1 MNELKLKYGCNPNQV
16 PARIFL
22 RGDGSLPVTVLNGAP
37 GYINFMDALNAIQL
51 VWELKRALSL
61 PAAAS
66 FKHVSPAGAAVGLPM
81 DDKLAKACFVDD
93 IQGLH
98 DSPLAL
104 AYARARGADR
114 LCSFGDF
121 IALSDPCDATT
132 ARIIKREVSDGII
145 APGYSNEALDLL
157 SGKRGGKYAV
167 IQIDPDYQPPL
178 MERRDIFG
186 ITLEQRRN
194 DCVIDRNS
202 LSNIVTAN
210 KDLTDEGLTGLLVAL
225 ITLKYTQSNSVCFAR
240 GGQAI
245 GVGAGQQSRVHC
257 TRLAGDKADLWHLR
271 QHEKTLALPFREDIA
286 RPVRDNAVD
295 AYLSSS
301 AQETFSGGGWQDVF
315 TREPDYLTD
324 AQRQAHLN
332 GLSGAA
338 LGSDAFFPFDDSIIR
353 AHRSGVTYVAQ
364 PGGSVRDGEV
374 IARCDRYKM
383 LMAMTGQR
391 LFHH

>member
-1 MNELKLKYGCNPNQV
+1 MKELTLKYGCNPNQI

-22 RGDGSLPVTVLNGAP
+22 REGSDLPLTVLNGAP

-51 VWELKRALSL
+51 VMELKRATGL
-61 PAAAS
+61 PAATS
-66 FKHVSPAGAAVGLPM
+66 FKHVSPAGAAVGTPM
-81 DDKLAKACFVDD
+81 SDALKKACFVDD
-93 IQGLH
+93 IEGLD

-114 LCSFGDF
+114 LCSFGDY
-121 IALSDPCDATT
+121 IALSDVCDEVT
-132 ARIIKREVSDGII
+132 ARIIAREVSDGII
-145 APGYSNEALDLL
+145 APGYSEEALALL
-157 SGKRGGKYAV
+157 AKKRGGKYAV
-167 IQIDPDYQPPL
+167 IAIDPDYQPPL

-194 DCVIDRNS
+194 DAVIDETS
-202 LSNIVTAN
+202 LHNIVTAN
-210 KDLTDEGLTGLLVAL
+210 TTLSEEGRFGLLVAL

-271 QHEKTLALPFREDIA
+271 QHEKTLALPFIPDIS

-295 AYLSSS
+295 TYLSPR
-301 AQETFSGGGWQDVF
+301 AQEAFANGGWQGIF
-315 TREPDYLTD
+315 TREPDYLTLD
-324 AQRQAHLN
+324 EKQAYLRSLT
-332 GLSGAA
+332 GVA
-338 LGSDAFFPFDDSIIR
+338 LGSDAFFPFDDSIVR
-353 AHRSGVTYVAQ
+353 AHESGVTFVAQ
-364 PGGSVRDGEV
+364 PGGSVRDQEV
-374 IARCDRYKM
+374 IDRCNQYGM